1 MKAGAEAEEDGGMTW
16 RNPGR
21 RIPGARLGLAGAG
34 LGLGALYLVE
44 TLRYPRGTAAQPGPG
59 LYPILVAV
67 TLIVACLG
75 VALETWL
82 ERPQRPA
89 EAVWPEAAAR
99 LRTGAILLAGLGY
112 IVLLTVLGH
121 MIAGTLALLVVFR
134 VMEMRRWWTAGVVA
148 VSMAVLSYFLFVTLL
163 GVPLPRGEIWDIWD

>member
-1 MKAGAEAEEDGGMTW
+1 MAGMSW

-21 RIPGARLGLAGAG
+21 KIPGARLGLVGAG

-59 LYPILVAV
+59 LYPLLVAG

-82 ERPQRPA
+82 ERPQHPA
-89 EAVWPEAAAR
+89 EAVWPEATAR
-99 LRTGAILLAGLGY
+99 LRVGAILLAGFGY
-112 IVLLTVLGH
+112 IVLLTFLGH
-121 MIAGTLALLVVFR
+121 VFAGTLTLLVVFR
-134 VMEMRRWWTAGVVA
+134 VMDMRPWWTAGVVA
-148 VSMAVLSYFLFVTLL
+148 VSMAVLSYFLFVALL
-163 GVPLPRGEIWDIWD
+163 GVPLPQGEIWDIWD